1 MPIII
6 AQLLGGLVAAAGSLV
21 GRVLISLGFGF
32 ATYSGYD
39 LLINTIKNKILSLT
53 GSFSSSALVEWAGF
67 LQIDRHISLV
77 LSAITAKVLLIG
89 LTDGK
94 KFLSRK

>member
-32 ATYSGYD
+32 ATYAGYD
-39 LLINTIKNKILSLT
+39 LLINTIKNKINCHSVK
-53 GSFSSSALVEWAGF
+53 SFILY
-67 LQIDRHISLV
+67 
-77 LSAITAKVLLIG
+77 
-89 LTDGK
+89 
-94 KFLSRK
+94 

>member
-32 ATYSGYD
+32 ATYTGYD
-39 LLINTIKNKILSLT
+39 LLISTIKNKILSLA

-67 LQIDRHISLV
+67 LQIDRHISLI
-77 LSAITAKVLLIG
+77 LSAITVKILLNG
-89 LTDGK
+89 LADGK